1 VLFDEDINMHHEL
14 SKHILYYLVYYT
26 VYTEVLH
33 IMHHIVTRIYYI
45 SYCLYTCLSS
55 DHITLRKAL
64 LHALQAVENSLQ
76 ECMYK

>member
-14 SKHILYYLVYYT
+14 SKYMLYYLVYYT
-26 VYTEVLH
+26 LRYFTLCIILQHASTLSVIACTY
-33 IMHHIVTRIYYI
+33 
-45 SYCLYTCLSS
+45 LSS

-76 ECMYK
+76 D